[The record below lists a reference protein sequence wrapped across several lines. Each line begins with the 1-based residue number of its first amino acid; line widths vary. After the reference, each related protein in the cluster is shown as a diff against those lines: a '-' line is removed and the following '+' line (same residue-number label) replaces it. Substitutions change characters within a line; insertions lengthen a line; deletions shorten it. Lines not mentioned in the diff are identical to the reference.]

1 MHYSNAREELHTA
14 VPLMSEPPD
23 SSMLDPDE
31 LRFMFNLACERSG
44 STMISL
50 QLEVCSEDP
59 VGLIGQPR
67 PPLALPNMVSQ
78 PMGQVL
84 ALGPQ
89 EQAQKPCWPPVLNG
103 RQGVPTGVC
112 TAEFPDWLGPLM
124 YGSGP

>member
-1 MHYSNAREELHTA
+1 MPEDGSHLTPSEGQVRVKMHYSNARDELHTA
-14 VPLMSEPPD
+14 VLIMSEPPD
-23 SSMLDPDE
+23 SPMLDPDE

-67 PPLALPNMVSQ
+67 PWPSNMISQ

-84 ALGPQ
+84 AFGPKD
-89 EQAQKPCWPPVLNG
+89 KPKSPI
-103 RQGVPTGVC
+103 
-112 TAEFPDWLGPLM
+112 GPL
-124 YGSGP
+124 Y